1 MLLQH
6 GAGAHCQPLPHAS
19 DEASRPILAQID
31 AAFRHS
37 PTVANTLHGVRRI
50 HQGARG
56 RSTSLFPS
64 RKSRGAIPLESKL
77 ELAYAVVLERS
88 KAVRRYRTQAI
99 HIPLPAGQSAFP
111 DFLVERVDGGFE
123 LHEVKPSIAHL
134 SREYL
139 ARCELISSLL
149 QPVRV
154 PFCLVDATQLPDR
167 KHLDWLLQRYVRG
180 HLQAW
185 TGAQIQLGSEVL
197 AGLSPASLVQ
207 AHRHLTEAGLPPQ
220 LADYLAFHRHWS
232 APEEATQEGVL

>member
-6 GAGAHCQPLPHAS
+6 GAGTRCQQLLHAS
-19 DEASRPILAQID
+19 DEADRPILAQID
-31 AAFRHS
+31 AAFRHP

-64 RKSRGAIPLESKL
+64 RKSGGAIPLESKL

-88 KAVRRYRTQAI
+88 PVVQRYRTQAV

-111 DFLVERVDGGFE
+111 DFLVELMEGGFE

-134 SREYL
+134 SRAYL
-139 ARCELISSLL
+139 DRCELISSVL
-149 QPVRV
+149 QPAQV
-154 PFCLVDATQLPDR
+154 PFRLVDTAQLPNR
-167 KHLDWLLQRYVRG
+167 KHLEWLLQRYVRG

-185 TGAQIQLGSEVL
+185 TVAQVQLGAEVL
-197 AGLSPASLVQ
+197 AGSQPISFAQ
-207 AHRHLTEAGLPPQ
+207 AHRYLTQAGFPAQ
-220 LADYLAFHRHWS
+220 LADYLAFHRYWH
-232 APEEATQEGVL
+232 APEEIELEGML